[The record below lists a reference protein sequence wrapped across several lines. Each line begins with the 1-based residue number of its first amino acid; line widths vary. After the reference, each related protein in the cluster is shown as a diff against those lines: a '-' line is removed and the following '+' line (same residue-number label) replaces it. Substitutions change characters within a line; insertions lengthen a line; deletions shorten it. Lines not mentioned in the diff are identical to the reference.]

1 MNKITEKIKKIL
13 ESNRNLTNVASGD
26 FISNVVGA
34 LFWLYIAVLLTPEEY
49 GEVSFLVSVAAFAST
64 LSMVGAYN
72 SIVVLTSKNV
82 KIQATINFISSC
94 VGIASGIIVF
104 SILDKIEVGLLIFAY
119 IFTNL
124 VIPELIGKKD
134 YSGYF
139 RFSII
144 AKVLSVVSSLVLFY
158 FIGHIGI
165 VIGLSTPLFLYGIKI
180 FQSFRSMKID
190 FRLIKENYRFMTSNY
205 LLNISE
211 SVSGSLDK
219 IIIVPILGF
228 TVLASYQLGLQFFGI
243 LMVVPG
249 IVYKITLPDDARGN
263 PNSKLKFITISFSTI
278 IGIVSFFVIPIIIPI
293 LNSAY
298 NDSILPIQIIAI
310 SVIPGT
316 VASMYWSKFVGH
328 EKNRVMLGGSG
339 LYGGSLIILII
350 FLGQNFEELGVALG
364 FLISHSL
371 TMLYF
376 IFCNYF
382 FGKEIGEK
390 NE

>member
-1 MNKITEKIKKIL
+1 MNKITEKLKKIVTT
-13 ESNRNLTNVASGD
+13 NKNLTNVASGD
-26 FISNVVGA
+26 LISNVVGA

-49 GEVSFLVSVAAFAST
+49 GEVSYLVSIAALAST

-94 VGIASGIIVF
+94 VGLVSAIIVF
-104 SILDKIEVGLLIFAY
+104 SVVDKIEVAFLVFAY

-124 VIPELIGKKD
+124 VIPEFIGKKD

-144 AKVLSVVSSLVLFY
+144 AKVLSVVFSLVLFHL
-158 FIGHIGI
+158 IGHIGI
-165 VIGLSTPLFLYGIKI
+165 VVGLSTPLFLYGIKI

-205 LLNISE
+205 LLNISD

-228 TVLASYQLGLQFFGI
+228 AILGSYQLGLQFFGI
-243 LMVVPG
+243 LMVIPG

-263 PNSKLKFITISFSTI
+263 PNSKLKLITISFSTV
-278 IGIVSFFVIPIIIPI
+278 IGILSFILIPLIIPI

-298 NDSILPIQIIAI
+298 NDAILPIQIIAM

-316 VASMYWSKFVGH
+316 VASMYLSKFVGQ

-350 FLGQNFEELGVALG
+350 FLGQNFEAIGVSVG
-364 FLISHSL
+364 FLISHSM
-371 TMLYF
+371 TMVYF
-376 IFCNYF
+376 IVCSYF
-382 FGKEIGEK
+382 FGKKIGEK